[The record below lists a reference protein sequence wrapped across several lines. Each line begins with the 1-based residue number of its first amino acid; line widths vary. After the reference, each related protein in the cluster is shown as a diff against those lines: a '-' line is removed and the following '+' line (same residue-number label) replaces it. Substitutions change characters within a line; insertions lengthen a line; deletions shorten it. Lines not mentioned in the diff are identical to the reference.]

1 MPRPDLHRGA
11 EAFHLRRCHQ
21 AGVIVLVAGKRQ
33 AEALDGIGDKADRTV
48 VIDLAESLD
57 QRRQVVTG
65 EISHQAVKLRVGARL
80 DQPFDWVL
88 IADLV
93 EEALA
98 PSGAA
103 LKHQRGVELVG
114 TIVDPA
120 AQRFATRLA
129 ERLFQQ
135 RAVFEDDHVPTKRLK
150 QLLITRPQA
159 LADDSI
165 ETLTVVVDNPPAI
178 AQALLPAFENSF
190 EDVAFVEFGIA
201 DERDHA
207 RFRPFQ
213 SPAVGADIVLHERR
227 EQRLRHA

>member
-1 MPRPDLHRGA
+1 M
-11 EAFHLRRCHQ
+11 
-21 AGVIVLVAGKRQ
+21 
-33 AEALDGIGDKADRTV
+33 
-48 VIDLAESLD
+48 
-57 QRRQVVTG
+57 
-65 EISHQAVKLRVGARL
+65 
-80 DQPFDWVL
+80 
-88 IADLV
+88 
-93 EEALA
+93 
-98 PSGAA
+98 
-103 LKHQRGVELVG
+103 
-114 TIVDPA
+114 
-120 AQRFATRLA
+120 A

-135 RAVFEDDHVPTKRLK
+135 RAVFKDDHVPTKRLK

-165 ETLTVVVDNPPAI
+165 ETLAIVVDNPPAI
-178 AQALLPAFENSF
+178 AQPLLPTFENSF